1 MSIARQNFSE
11 GAESYINQQV
21 NLQLTAA
28 QTFRQIAAYFSQSDV
43 ALPGLAKNF
52 SKRASKETERAQ
64 YWIHYQNERGGTVV
78 LNTIPAPSPDWSS
91 AREALGNCNQE
102 LEISE
107 FDFPIDAALQ
117 IERDVNKNFLAVSS
131 LADDNDDPQLANTI
145 RSVALAQQVDTIEH
159 LARDITQHDRAG
171 NGLGLYLFDKNLE
184 DEV

>member
-91 AREALGNCNQE
+91 AREALGNSVE
-102 LEISE
+102 
-107 FDFPIDAALQ
+107 AALQ